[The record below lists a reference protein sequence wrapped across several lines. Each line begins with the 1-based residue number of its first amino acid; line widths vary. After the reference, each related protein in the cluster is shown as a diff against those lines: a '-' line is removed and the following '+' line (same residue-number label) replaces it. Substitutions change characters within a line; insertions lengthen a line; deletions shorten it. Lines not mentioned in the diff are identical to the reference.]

1 MVQTEKGC
9 CIRAKLICFI
19 DNRTKKNYSN
29 YKKCRIVDLIIG
41 HVDYRSIPTL
51 KVLLGGFLYCWTEPG
66 KLFSPASSLI
76 AKLS

>member
-9 CIRAKLICFI
+9 CIRAKLISFFG
-19 DNRTKKNYSN
+19 NRTQKAKNSAN
-29 YKKCRIVDLIIG
+29 YKKCRIADLIIG

-51 KVLLGGFLYCWTEPG
+51 EVLVAVFPC
-66 KLFSPASSLI
+66 FQSI